1 MRKTSDSAKQII
13 ISALAVSLS
22 IAILD
27 ASIGIIA
34 TETKFLMFRSILLP
48 IAVTAGVSFLLLLLS
63 WHLAGAR
70 LVKRFNLDMIP
81 AVISLG
87 VCIGVTELLISLN
100 YRNFDAYWTMYRTK
114 LFVFIVI
121 SIFALFISYFISRRI
136 YRSQTGALAGSVL
149 SILIPLILTI
159 IMIMIWLNK
168 NSEITAYHLSLGF
181 FSIVILTLGLFF
193 LLVKSGFDTTIPLV
207 VLMFLAL
214 VAGPAFFFMT
224 KKTYEPSASGFKPSS
239 DHKVKQVILIT
250 IDTLRADA
258 LSSYGGTAT
267 STPNIDSL
275 AKDGTL
281 FKNAYSAAPW
291 TLPAFSSMMTGVSP
305 TVHRTFASDS
315 VLPDKFKT
323 IAEYLRDSGYYTA
336 AIGDNFYLHT
346 EFNMDQGF
354 LEYNFYPRRQMVIDS
369 FGATLIKKSFP
380 NTMNPYASTD
390 QLTDLAIDWIGKNRD
405 SDFFLWVHYY
415 DPHIPYAPP
424 TEYISKNAVPDDSIG
439 YQLWN
444 ASAIRDGHFAPS
456 ASQRKWIKE
465 LYDAEVRYVDASL
478 GRLLEAF
485 KEESLYKSS
494 LIILTSDHGEEFWEH
509 DGFEHGHTLYNELLR
524 VPLIVKL
531 PGKHSARVVE
541 DEVTTQS
548 LMPTVL
554 ELTRIPNESGH
565 ATAES
570 LAPLLTESPSSFAE
584 EPLVSTGLLYYENR
598 EGVIFHGSKY
608 IESLVTGQ
616 GELYDLRTDPR
627 EQSPLDLSRNR
638 LKSDQAKNIMNNHN
652 RKSEML
658 TKELGV
664 SSTEKAA
671 LDKEKIEKLK
681 ALNYIQ

>member
-1 MRKTSDSAKQII
+1 MRQTGDSVKQII

-27 ASIGIIA
+27 ASIGIII
-34 TETKFLMFRSILLP
+34 TETKFVMFRSILLP
-48 IAVTAGVSFLLLLLS
+48 IAVTAGFSFLLLLGL
-63 WHLAGAR
+63 WYLPGAR
-70 LVKRFNLDMIP
+70 LVKRFNLDRIP

-87 VCIGVTELLISLN
+87 VGIGVTELLISVN
-100 YRNFDAYWTMYRTK
+100 YHDFDADWAMFRTK
-114 LFVFIVI
+114 LLVFLVI
-121 SIFALFISYFISRRI
+121 SIFALVISYNISKRI
-136 YRSQTGALAGSVL
+136 NRSQSGGLAGSML
-149 SILIPLILTI
+149 SILIPLILTV
-159 IMIMIWLNK
+159 IMIMVWLNK
-168 NSEITAYHLSLGF
+168 HSEITAYDLSLGF
-181 FSIVILTLGLFF
+181 FSIVLLTLGLFF
-193 LLVKSGFDTTIPLV
+193 LLVKTRFDTTIPLS
-207 VLMFLAL
+207 VLMFLAIA
-214 VAGPAFFFMT
+214 VGPAVFVMT
-224 KKTYEPSASGFKPSS
+224 KKTYEPPASDFKPAS
-239 DHKVKQVILIT
+239 DHKVKHVILIT

-258 LSSYGGTAT
+258 LSSYGSTAI

-305 TVHRTFASDS
+305 TVHRTFAFDS
-315 VLPDKFKT
+315 KLPEKFKT

-336 AIGDNFYLHT
+336 AIGDNFYLHP

-354 LEYNFYPRRQMVIDS
+354 LEYNFFPRRQMIVDS

-380 NTMNPYASTD
+380 STMNPYASTD
-390 QLTDLAIDWIGKNRD
+390 QLTDLAIDWIGRNRD

-415 DPHIPYAPP
+415 DPHLPYTPP
-424 TEYISKNAVPDDSIG
+424 REYISKEAVPDDSIG
-439 YQLWN
+439 YELVS
-444 ASAIRDGHFAPS
+444 AAAIRDGHFAPN

-509 DGFEHGHTLYNELLR
+509 DGFEHGHTLYNELIH

-531 PGKHSARVVE
+531 PGKHSSQVVE
-541 DEVTTQS
+541 EEVTTQS

-554 ELTRIPNESGH
+554 QLMRIHNESEA

-570 LAPLLTESPSSFAE
+570 LAPLLAESPASYSG

-608 IESLVTGQ
+608 IESLVTGH
-616 GELYDLRTDPR
+616 GELYDLKTDPG
-627 EQSPLDLSRNR
+627 EQNPLELSRNR

-652 RKSEML
+652 RESEML

-664 SSTEKAA
+664 SNTEKAA
-671 LDKEKIEKLK
+671 LDKEMIEKLK